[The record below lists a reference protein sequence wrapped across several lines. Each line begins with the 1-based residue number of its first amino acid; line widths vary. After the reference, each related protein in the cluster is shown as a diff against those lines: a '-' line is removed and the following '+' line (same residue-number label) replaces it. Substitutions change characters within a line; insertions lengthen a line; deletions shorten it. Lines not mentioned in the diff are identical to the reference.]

1 MKESGFVKESVELW
15 SLTPCRVQQILG
27 GLALACVVVLAG
39 AGAFWDFY
47 WSLEVPWEEAPR
59 IKHALVHFNLATE
72 NVPAVWF
79 SSMLFLLVAVL
90 SMICFAADIYKAPQ
104 FRAHR
109 VLKYGWLL
117 FALVFIA
124 LSLDEM
130 GSIHERVSTVLASH
144 GLLRIGGGWTRTLFV
159 LILAVGLF
167 MTAFGWFHARRVR
180 GTFALMVVGVAC
192 FLSIPLQEYIEIDV
206 MYQAAGEGWQR
217 PTALLLLEEGTEM
230 LGALSFLA
238 AVLLYAKKVS
248 RRHTEPDEEVQH
260 VVAWFPN
267 PKAAVAVALAFI
279 LLMGLAMEGVQAVM
293 GNIEGD
299 VGIPRNWFP
308 SALAMFVALLGLH
321 LWDTTR
327 RGQHSGAFLYLT
339 LVAISVVASMY
350 VGGYLYAYTSWGAF
364 DTFRLVS
371 ESVSVVIILVTGLL
385 LARRVGSAWS
395 RAGVAGWALCLSA
408 AIGPAGFFL
417 VVPLVFIA
425 FALLL
430 PSLLTH
436 KNLWLRPVSRPAK
449 A

>member
-1 MKESGFVKESVELW
+1 MRESHAFIL
-15 SLTPCRVQQILG
+15 LTPPRVRKTVG
-27 GLALACVVVLAG
+27 GLAVLCVIVLAG
-39 AGAFWDFY
+39 AGAFWEFY

-79 SSMLFLLVAVL
+79 SSMLFLLVAVV
-90 SMICFAADIYKAPQ
+90 SVICFAADVYEAPQ
-104 FRAHR
+104 FRAPR
-109 VLKYGWLL
+109 ALKYGWLL

-130 GSIHERVSTVLASH
+130 GSIHERVSTILASH
-144 GLLRIGGGWTRTLFV
+144 GLFRIGGGWTTTLFMF
-159 LILAVGLF
+159 ILAVALF
-167 MTAFGWFHARRVR
+167 MTAFGWFHVRRVR
-180 GTFALMVVGVAC
+180 GTFALMMVGVAC
-192 FLSIPLQEYIEIDV
+192 FLSIPLQEYVEIDV
-206 MYQAAGEGWQR
+206 MYRAAGEGWQR

-248 RRHTEPDEEVQH
+248 QRHTEPGEEVQH
-260 VVAWFPN
+260 VVAWFPS
-267 PKAAVAVALAFI
+267 PKAAVAVALAFV
-279 LLMGLAMEGVQAVM
+279 LLMGLAMEGVQTVM

-299 VGIPRNWFP
+299 IGIPRNWFP

-321 LWDTTR
+321 LWNTTR
-327 RGQHSGAFLYLT
+327 RGQHSGALLYLT
-339 LVAISVVASMY
+339 LVVISVVASMY

-371 ESVSVVIILVTGLL
+371 ESVSIVIIFVTGLL

-395 RAGVAGWALCLSA
+395 RAGVAGWALCLGA

-436 KNLWLRPVSRPAK
+436 KDLWLQPVSRLAK